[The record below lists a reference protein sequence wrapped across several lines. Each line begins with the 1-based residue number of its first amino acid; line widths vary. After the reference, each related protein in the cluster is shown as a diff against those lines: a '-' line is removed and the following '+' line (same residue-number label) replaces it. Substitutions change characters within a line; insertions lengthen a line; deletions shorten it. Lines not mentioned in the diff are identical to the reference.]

1 MTDSP
6 QPTPSRDD
14 APAAATATADAP
26 AAPEG
31 GNPALP
37 GGARGPADVVTPDLV
52 ARLTRGL
59 PGTGRTTSHT
69 PLTGAELA
77 SLPEATP
84 DDVAEAFRRAR
95 AAQPQWAALPAKRR
109 AAVLLRFHDLV
120 LARQA
125 EVLDLIQVETGKA
138 RLHAHE
144 EVQVVAMAARHYGLK
159 APSYLAARRHQ
170 GAIPALTRTVELRQP
185 RGVVGQISP
194 WNYPLELSVGDA
206 LPALVAGNALVTKPD
221 TETALTALWAR
232 EQLIEAGLP
241 EGVWQ
246 IVIGE
251 GPVVGPAVVDHADY
265 VSFTGSTRTGREVA
279 QRAAARLVGASLELG
294 GKNAL
299 LVLRDADL
307 DKAAEGAVRACF
319 ASAGQ
324 LCISIERLFVDA
336 SVADA
341 FLERFAARTR
351 ALKLG
356 TALAYGAGMGSL
368 VGPAQLD
375 VVTRHVEEAKDK
387 GARVLA
393 GGRARPDVG
402 PYVYEPTILDG
413 VEPPMAVCTEE
424 TFGPVVSV
432 YRFRDEDEAVE
443 RANATPY
450 GLNASVWTKDVR
462 RGARIAARLR
472 SGTVNVNEAYA
483 AAYGS
488 VRAPMGG
495 MKDSGLGRRHGSE
508 GILKY
513 TEAQTVATQRLLPLG
528 PSLGMDDE
536 KYAAFLSRSLRLMKT
551 LRMR

>member
-6 QPTPSRDD
+6 EL
-14 APAAATATADAP
+14 AEATAPPEGNP
-26 AAPEG
+26 AAPR
-31 GNPALP
+31 
-37 GGARGPADVVTPDLV
+37 GARGPQDVVTPDLV

-59 PGTGRTTSHT
+59 PGETRTVSHT
-69 PLTGAELA
+69 PLTGERLAEY
-77 SLPEATP
+77 PEASP
-84 DDVAEAFRRAR
+84 EDVAEAFRKAR
-95 AAQPQWAALPAKRR
+95 AAQREWAATPARER

-120 LARQA
+120 LERQA

-144 EVQVVAMAARHYGLK
+144 EVQVVAMAARHYGRK
-159 APSYLAARRHQ
+159 APAYLGPKRHQ
-170 GAIPALTRTVELRQP
+170 GAIPTLTRTVELRQP
-185 RGVVGQISP
+185 RGVVGQIAP
-194 WNYPLELSVGDA
+194 WNYPFELSVGDA
-206 LPALVAGNALVTKPD
+206 LPALVAGNAVVMKPD

-232 EQLIEAGLP
+232 EQLVEAGLP

-246 IVIGE
+246 IVIGD

-279 QRAAARLVGASLELG
+279 QRAAARLIGASLELG

-307 DKAAEGAVRACF
+307 DKAADGAVRACF

-324 LCISIERLFVDA
+324 LCISIERLFVDE

-341 FLERFAARTR
+341 FLDRFAAKTK

-368 VGPAQLD
+368 VGRRQLD
-375 VVTRHVEEAKDK
+375 VVTRHVDEAREK
-387 GARVLA
+387 GATVLA
-393 GGRARPDVG
+393 GGRARPDIG

-413 VEPPMAVCTEE
+413 VEAPMAVCTEE

-432 YRFRDEDEAVE
+432 YRFRDEEEAVE
-443 RANATPY
+443 RANSTDY
-450 GLNASVWTKDVR
+450 GLNSSVWTRDTR

-508 GILKY
+508 GILKF
-513 TEAQTVATQRLLPLG
+513 TEAQTVATQRLLPMA
-528 PSLGMDDE
+528 PSFGMDDE

>member
-1 MTDSP
+1 MKESRELAE
-6 QPTPSRDD
+6 PT
-14 APAAATATADAP
+14 AP
-26 AAPEG
+26 PE

-37 GGARGPADVVTPDLV
+37 AGARGPQDVVTPDLV

-59 PGTGRTTSHT
+59 PGETRTVSHT
-69 PLTGAELA
+69 PLTGEQLAEF
-77 SLPEATP
+77 PEASP
-84 DDVAEAFRRAR
+84 EDVAEAFGKAR
-95 AAQPQWAALPAKRR
+95 AAQRAWAATPARRR

-120 LARQA
+120 LDRQA

-144 EVQVVAMAARHYGLK
+144 EVQVVAMAARHYGRK
-159 APSYLAARRHQ
+159 APAYLGPKRHQ
-170 GAIPALTRTVELRQP
+170 GAIPTLTRTVELRQP
-185 RGVVGQISP
+185 RGVVGQIAP
-194 WNYPLELSVGDA
+194 WNYPFELSVGDA
-206 LPALVAGNALVTKPD
+206 LPALAAGNAVVMKPD

-232 EQLIEAGLP
+232 EQMVEAGLP

-246 IVIGE
+246 IVIGD

-307 DKAAEGAVRACF
+307 DKAADGAVRACF

-324 LCISIERLFVDA
+324 LCISIERLFVDE

-341 FLERFAARTR
+341 FLEKFAAKTRTLR
-351 ALKLG
+351 LG

-368 VGPAQLD
+368 VGRRQLD
-375 VVTRHVEEAKDK
+375 VVTRHVDEAREK
-387 GARVLA
+387 GATVLA
-393 GGRARPDVG
+393 GGRARPDIG

-413 VEPPMAVCTEE
+413 VEAPMAVCTEE

-432 YRFRDEDEAVE
+432 YRFRDEEEAVE
-443 RANATPY
+443 RANSTDY
-450 GLNASVWTKDVR
+450 GLNSSVWTRDTR

-508 GILKY
+508 GILKF
-513 TEAQTVATQRLLPLG
+513 TEAQTVATQRLLPMA

>member
-1 MTDSP
+1 MTDS
-6 QPTPSRDD
+6 
-14 APAAATATADAP
+14 AA
-26 AAPEG
+26 G
-31 GNPALP
+31 GNPAVQA
-37 GGARGPADVVTPDLV
+37 GGGRGPADVVTPELV

-59 PGTGRTTSHT
+59 PGSGRTAGHT
-69 PLTGAELA
+69 PLTGEELA
-77 SLPEATP
+77 AFPEAAP
-84 DDVAEAFRRAR
+84 EDVAGAFAAAREAQRAWAATPVRQRAR
-95 AAQPQWAALPAKRR
+95 
-109 AAVLLRFHDLV
+109 VLLRFHDLL
-120 LARQA
+120 LARQD
-125 EVLDLIQVETGKA
+125 EVLDLVQVETGKA

-144 EVQVVAMAARHYGLK
+144 EVQVVAMAARHYGRG
-159 APSYLAARRHQ
+159 APRYLAPRRHQ
-170 GAIPALTRTVELRQP
+170 GAIPALTRAVELRHP
-185 RGVVGQISP
+185 RGVVGQIAP

-206 LPALVAGNALVTKPD
+206 LPALAAGNALVMKPD
-221 TETALTALWAR
+221 TETALTALWGRA
-232 EQLIEAGLP
+232 LMAEAGLP
-241 EGVWQ
+241 DGVWQ
-246 IVIGE
+246 IVVGD

-265 VSFTGSTRTGREVA
+265 VSFTGSTRTGRDVA
-279 QRAAARLVGASLELG
+279 TRAAARLVGASLELG

-307 DKAAEGAVRACF
+307 DKAAAGAVRACF

-324 LCISIERLFVDA
+324 LCISVERIYVDEA
-336 SVADA
+336 VAGA
-341 FLERFAARTR
+341 FLDRFAARTR
-351 ALKLG
+351 ALRLG
-356 TALAYGAGMGSL
+356 TALAYGADMGSL
-368 VGPAQLD
+368 AGQRQLD
-375 VVTRHVEEAKDK
+375 VVSRHVDEAREK
-387 GARVLA
+387 GAVVLA

-402 PYVYEPTILDG
+402 PYVYEPTVLDG

-432 YRFRDEDEAVE
+432 YRFRTEDEAVE

-450 GLNASVWTKDVR
+450 GLNSSVWTKDPR

-513 TEAQTVATQRLLPLG
+513 TEAQTVATQRLLPLA

-536 KYAAFLSRSLRLMKT
+536 RYAAFLTRSLRLMKT